1 MRVLKYFLLSLIET
15 KNDGNGMITVIKRVS
30 REKHNLGT
38 KGKSSKFPSKT
49 VLRISGAG
57 IRPLLTKNAA
67 KGVLFSR

>member
-30 REKHNLGT
+30 REKYNLGT
-38 KGKSSKFPSKT
+38 KGKSLKFRSRN
-49 VLRISGAG
+49 VLLIFGAG
-57 IRPLLTKNAA
+57 IRPLLTKIAA